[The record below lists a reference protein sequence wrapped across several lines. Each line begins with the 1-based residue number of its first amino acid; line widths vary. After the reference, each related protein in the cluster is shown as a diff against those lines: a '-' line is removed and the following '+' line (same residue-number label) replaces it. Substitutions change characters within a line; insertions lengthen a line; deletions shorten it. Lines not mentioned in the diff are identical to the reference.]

1 MLFNSYIFIFLFFPL
16 CLVGFYGLKKLN
28 STWAKVWLI
37 GFSLWFYG
45 YFNIR
50 YLGIM
55 ILSILLNFVAY
66 RLMMRADEVT
76 ASEISESRNN
86 FLFNKKTI
94 LITGVSANL
103 LLLFYFKY
111 FDFLIENMNAVFGSS
126 FALRNIL
133 LPLGISFFTF
143 QQISFL
149 ADTYRGELKECS
161 FVDYAL
167 FVSFFPQL
175 IAGPIV
181 THDEMLPQFQEIG
194 TKRFDEDNF
203 CRGLFIFILGMG
215 KKVLIA
221 DTFGIAVDA
230 GYGMLGELGSVD
242 AVLIMLF

>member
-16 CLVGFYGLKKLN
+16 CLLGFYGLRKVN

-50 YLGIM
+50 YLCIM
-55 ILSILLNFVAY
+55 IFSILLNYGAY
-66 RLMMRADEVT
+66 RLMVRADFKADKV
-76 ASEISESRNN
+76 ASKAETSLI
-86 FLFNKKTI
+86 LNKKTI
-94 LITGVSANL
+94 LITGVSLNL

-111 FDFLIENMNAVFGSS
+111 FDFFIENINAVFGISM
-126 FALRNIL
+126 ALRNIV

-167 FVSFFPQL
+167 QSAPQSTVGKTIQITHNPRNYTL
-175 IAGPIV
+175 LTRHGMYLPKTKSAGI
-181 THDEMLPQFQEIG
+181 
-194 TKRFDEDNF
+194 
-203 CRGLFIFILGMG
+203 
-215 KKVLIA
+215 
-221 DTFGIAVDA
+221 
-230 GYGMLGELGSVD
+230 
-242 AVLIMLF
+242 

>member
-1 MLFNSYIFIFLFFPL
+1 MLFNSYIFTLLFFPL
-16 CLVGFYGLKKLN
+16 CLVGFYGLRKVN
-28 STWAKVWLI
+28 STWAKIWLT

-50 YLGIM
+50 YLCIM
-55 ILSILLNFVAY
+55 IFSILINYGAY
-66 RLMMRADEVT
+66 CLMMRADGFVRTVKTDAEAANKAHVNSAT
-76 ASEISESRNN
+76 HPFISKR
-86 FLFNKKTI
+86 KI

-111 FDFLIENMNAVFGSS
+111 FDFFIENINVVFGSS
-126 FALRNIL
+126 MALRNIV

-181 THDEMLPQFQEIG
+181 RMMRCFRSLKILAQSALTMILSAEA
-194 TKRFDEDNF
+194 
-203 CRGLFIFILGMG
+203 CLFSSLVWE
-215 KKVLIA
+215 KK
-221 DTFGIAVDA
+221 
-230 GYGMLGELGSVD
+230 Y
-242 AVLIMLF
+242 